1 MFETPLAN
9 HSYREVRQSDAFAW
23 AGKTFGPVAADKRER
38 ARRFIEEAIE
48 LAQACGLHPR
58 EVDKIL
64 LHVYSKPPGQV
75 AQEVGGVGVTLLCLC
90 EAFGVSAD
98 VEERRELLRVY
109 SMPAQD
115 FRDRHNAKAAAGVAA
130 PIT

>member
-23 AGKTFGPVAADKRER
+23 AGKTFGAINMSKRER
-38 ARRFIEEAIE
+38 TRRFIEEAIE
-48 LAQACGLHPR
+48 LAQACGLPMD
-58 EVDKIL
+58 EVCAL
-64 LHVYSKPPGQV
+64 VSHVYFKPPGEV
-75 AQEVGGVGVTLLCLC
+75 AQEAGGTGITLLMLC
-90 EAFGVSAD
+90 EVFGVSAD
-98 VEERRELLRVY
+98 VEERRELARVQ
-109 SMPAQD
+109 SIPAQH

>member
-23 AGKTFGPVAADKRER
+23 AGKTFGAINMSKRER

-48 LAQACGLHPR
+48 LAQACGMGRHDV
-58 EVDKIL
+58 ENVMW
-64 LHVYSKPPGQV
+64 HVYSKPPGQV
-75 AQEVGGVGVTLLCLC
+75 GQEAGGVGVTLLCLC
-90 EAFGVSAD
+90 EASGVSAD
-98 VEERRELLRVY
+98 VEERRELARVQQI
-109 SMPAQD
+109 PASH
-115 FRDRHNAKAAAGVAA
+115 FRERHNAKAAAGVAE